1 MNHSSCDTYGHC
13 SLPRKPEKVQTTGV
27 PEVSAAHYLGSTPK
41 LKYSTGDLPSYTLPI
56 FS

>member
-1 MNHSSCDTYGHC
+1 MNHSSCDTWHC

-41 LKYSTGDLPSYTLPI
+41 LKYSTGDLPPYTLPI